1 MVRISVQPE
10 LQDEW
15 RPVLERQLN
24 LTLGRLRDQLSSLRV
39 RFAATPVPRGE
50 ATVYRCELRGRTVRG
65 TVYRNTA
72 RSTDGSTAISDVL
85 ARTCRAIARDR
96 QMTRPDAARR
106 RP

>member
-1 MVRISVQPE
+1 MVRISVEPE
-10 LQDEW
+10 LHDEW

-24 LTLGRLRDQLSSLRV
+24 LTLGRLRGQLSSLRV
-39 RFAATPVPRGE
+39 RFAATPVPGSE
-50 ATVYRCELRGRTVRG
+50 EPVYRCELRGRSIRG

-96 QMTRPDAARR
+96 QLPRARADSR
-106 RP
+106 QA